1 LTLADLVR
9 DAARRMRAAPLAYG
23 HGTTNAR
30 DEAAFLVLRGLRLPF
45 ETPGDREATR
55 REQERIAHLL
65 HRRLRER
72 VPTAYLLREAWLA
85 GERFYVDRR
94 AIVPRSHIA
103 QMLAERMRPWLPR
116 APHRVLDLCTGSGCL
131 AILATKAFPRA
142 RVDAADLSRGALE
155 VAARNLALHRLSHRV
170 RLWRSDLLAKLAG
183 ERYDLL
189 ITNPPYVT
197 KAAMRRLPREFA
209 HEPALALDGGAD
221 GLELVRKILS
231 GARDA
236 LRPHGM
242 LVCEVGAA
250 RQAVQ
255 RAFPQTPFVWTQGGA
270 VFVLLRAEMG

>member
-1 LTLADLVR
+1 MTLADLVR
-9 DAARRMRAAPLAYG
+9 DAARQMRAAPLAYG

-45 ETPGDREATR
+45 ETPGNREATR
-55 REQERIAHLL
+55 REQERVAHLL
-65 HRRLRER
+65 HRRLRDR

-131 AILATKAFPRA
+131 AILAAKAFPRA
-142 RVDAADLSRGALE
+142 QVDAADLSRGALE

-197 KAAMRRLPREFA
+197 KAAMRRLPREFT

-236 LRPHGM
+236 LRPRGV

-250 RQAVQ
+250 RPAVQ
-255 RAFPQTPFVWTQGGA
+255 HAFPRTPFVWTQGGA
-270 VFVLLRAEMG
+270 VFVLPREELG

>member
-45 ETPGDREATR
+45 DTPASREATR
-55 REQERIAHLL
+55 LEQARIASLL
-65 HRRLRER
+65 QRRLRDR

-116 APHRVLDLCTGSGCL
+116 APRRVLDLCTGSGCL
-131 AILATKAFPRA
+131 AILAAKAFPRA

-183 ERYDLL
+183 ERYEDLDVEVARSREALRESIERRTGNEQLVAPGDARQQRGLEFGIGTETVAATRVHRKQQQQVPL
-189 ITNPPYVT
+189 IALAVTHPPRSGG
-197 KAAMRRLPREFA
+197 ARLRRLR
-209 HEPALALDGGAD
+209 LGG
-221 GLELVRKILS
+221 
-231 GARDA
+231 
-236 LRPHGM
+236 
-242 LVCEVGAA
+242 
-250 RQAVQ
+250 
-255 RAFPQTPFVWTQGGA
+255 QG
-270 VFVLLRAEMG
+270 